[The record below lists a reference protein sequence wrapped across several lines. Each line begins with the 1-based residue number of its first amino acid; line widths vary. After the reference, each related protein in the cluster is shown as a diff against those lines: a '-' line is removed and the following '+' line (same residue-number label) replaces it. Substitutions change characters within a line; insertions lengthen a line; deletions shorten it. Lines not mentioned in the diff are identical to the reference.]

1 MLLKKGV
8 PCVSEVGGVSD
19 RGIGMSEVEEQW
31 LLLEDQLPGLF
42 WHWRRTRVRLLRN
55 RGSSGRAEDPSR
67 GVSVS
72 ACPLGCGTDLETNEV
87 GRLFKGA
94 QFLEPRLG
102 EPQSRAPPAAR
113 FPVPVL
119 GREAG
124 RLSGQAPAAE
134 RCWAGP
140 DATARAPRPPRPA
153 RAPRA
158 PHGRSGPGAPSAS
171 RQPELCARWPA
182 PHRPPAP
189 PARPARAPH
198 PPWPLAPAPVPR
210 PRPRARRAWTWSR
223 SSWPGA
229 TSGAGGSSSAPIC
242 ARRCW
247 RSPLVTRYRPDP
259 AGTAGLGKRAPG
271 APRVPTGRGQQGGGR
286 RARVTLWSARTRGA
300 QILRDRGLWVL
311 TAATAPSANFSC

>member
-1 MLLKKGV
+1 MLTRKPSAAAPAAYPTGKEARAPLPPPAPGPALVAPAPAASRTSNKVCAVTGRRGV
-8 PCVSEVGGVSD
+8 PRVDGAPSP
-19 RGIGMSEVEEQW
+19 
-31 LLLEDQLPGLF
+31 QLIVN
-42 WHWRRTRVRLLRN
+42 TRAPRLL
-55 RGSSGRAEDPSR
+55 GAEPSGWTGAVP
-67 GVSVS
+67 
-72 ACPLGCGTDLETNEV
+72 DL
-87 GRLFKGA
+87 
-94 QFLEPRLG
+94 PRLG
-102 EPQSRAPPAAR
+102 LGDAAAPGSAVQS
-113 FPVPVL
+113 
-119 GREAG
+119 
-124 RLSGQAPAAE
+124 
-134 RCWAGP
+134 
-140 DATARAPRPPRPA
+140 
-153 RAPRA
+153 
-158 PHGRSGPGAPSAS
+158 RSGPTDARRVDRRPGSARLPGGVANS
-171 RQPELCARWPA
+171 LARGEPYLTVQPPE
-182 PHRPPAP
+182 
-189 PARPARAPH
+189 
-198 PPWPLAPAPVPR
+198 